1 MYDRRMPSRSTRV
14 FAACLALAAA
24 PALGGCSDHGK
35 ASEEKAT
42 HAIEEVKKR
51 AEADVKDLEVGL
63 PAATAKLAP
72 LFAQGAEPSGDLS
85 AVRKALRQIRAEVP
99 ELTRSSSTFFALTDS
114 HGIAI
119 RNDLDQDVMA
129 GQDVWKLFPA
139 LAPKPGADAPAFASA
154 AGLFAGARAPGDPDR
169 DWVAATPLKD
179 AKGAFA
185 GMLIGGWTLRRFA
198 YHLEEA
204 FRHDLIA
211 DQAKTKDPGKLPI
224 VYVGVFDASGVYAAP
239 NTPAVNRQA
248 LVDLGLVAKTAA
260 GPVHGVLS
268 ITDRDFGYA
277 ATRIP
282 ALEAD
287 GGVVVLWSE
296 I

>member
-1 MYDRRMPSRSTRV
+1 MYPRGMSPTARLRAP
-14 FAACLALAAA
+14 FALALALGSTAA
-24 PALGGCSDHGK
+24 CNDHGK
-35 ASEEKAT
+35 ASEEHAT
-42 HAIEEVKKR
+42 HALDAVSKR
-51 AEADVKDLEVGL
+51 AVADVKDLELGY
-63 PAATAKLAP
+63 PAATAKLAS
-72 LFAQGAEPSGDLS
+72 LFAGGADPSSDLS
-85 AVRKALRQIRAEVP
+85 AVRKSLRQIRAEVP
-99 ELTRSSSTFFALTDS
+99 ELTRSSSTFFALADA

-129 GQDVWKLFPA
+129 GQDVWKLFPDLRKTTESSFVA
-139 LAPKPGADAPAFASA
+139 TT
-154 AGLFAGARAPGDPDR
+154 GLFPGARAPGDPDR

-185 GMLIGGWTLRRFA
+185 GMLLGGWTMRRFA

-204 FRHDLIA
+204 FRHDLIEE
-211 DQAKTKDPGKLPI
+211 QAKTKDPGKLPI
-224 VYVGVFDASGVYAAP
+224 VYISVFDPSGVYSAP

-248 LVDLGLVAKTAA
+248 LVDLGLVGKTAT
-260 GPVHGVLS
+260 GVSHGVIN

-277 ATRIP
+277 ATRVP
-282 ALEAD
+282 TLEPE